1 MNDDLELLQRG
12 TVEILPKGGLEKKL
26 ALAKKENRPLRVK
39 AGFDPTAPDI
49 HLGHTVLL
57 QKMRQFQQLGHE
69 VVLLIGDFTAR
80 IGDPTGRSKLR
91 PALSEQDIQNNAQ
104 TYKEQVFK
112 VLDSE
117 KTQVKFNSEWLD
129 QLSAAQ
135 LIEIT
140 THYSVA
146 RMLERDDFAKRFKA
160 EQSISIREFMYPL
173 LQGYDSVALKAD
185 IELGGNDQKFNLL
198 MGRELQKVYGLDPQ
212 VIMTVPL
219 LEGTDGVQKMSK
231 SYDNYIGVDEKPKDM
246 FGKLM
251 SISDDL
257 MLRYYELLSD
267 IGTED
272 LEKLKKNVQQAVVHP
287 KQAKINF
294 AKEVVTRFFTKDQ
307 AEQEAINFDSQFK
320 QGDMPE
326 DMPSIDVSECKDKS
340 LADILCLA
348 KVVASKSEARRLSQQ
363 NAVKLIEAGKSISE
377 ARVLN
382 DANASPAFK
391 TGDAIKIGKRK
402 WLKFN

>member
-1 MNDDLELLQRG
+1 MKEALELLSRG
-12 TVEILPKGGLEKKL
+12 TVEILPKDGLEKKL
-26 ALAKKENRPLRVK
+26 NLAKKENRPLRVK

-69 VVLLIGDFTAR
+69 VVFLIGDFTAR

-91 PALSEQDIQNNAQ
+91 PALSEQDIQDNSK

-112 VLDSE
+112 VLDAD
-117 KTQVKFNSEWLD
+117 KTKIKFNSEWLD
-129 QLSAAQ
+129 ELSAAQ

-198 MGRELQKVYGLDPQ
+198 MGRELQKVYDQDPQ

-231 SYDNYIGVDEKPKDM
+231 SYDNYIGVNENPKDM

-251 SISDDL
+251 SISDEL
-257 MLRYYELLSD
+257 MFRYYELLSD
-267 IGTED
+267 IGTSD
-272 LEKLKKNVQQAVVHP
+272 LEKLKKDIQNSKVHP

-294 AKEVVTRFFTKDQ
+294 AKEVLARFYSKEQ
-307 AEQEAINFDSQFK
+307 AEQEAVNFDNQFK
-320 QGDMPE
+320 QGDIP
-326 DMPSIDVSECKDKS
+326 DDIPSIVISEHKGKA

-348 KVVASKSEARRLSQQ
+348 NIVASKSEARRLSQQ
-363 NAVKLIEAGKSISE
+363 NAVKLIEAGKNINE
-377 ARVLN
+377 AKILS
-382 DANASPAFK
+382 DANASPDLNA
-391 TGDAIKIGKRK
+391 GDVIKVGKRK
-402 WLKFN
+402 WLKLN

>member
-1 MNDDLELLQRG
+1 MDNDLDLLQRG
-12 TVEILPKGGLEKKL
+12 SVEILPQGGLEKKL

-69 VVLLIGDFTAR
+69 VVFLIGDFTAR

-91 PALSEQDIQNNAQ
+91 PALSEQDIQSNAQ
-104 TYKEQVFK
+104 TYKQQVFK
-112 VLDSE
+112 VLDAE
-117 KTQVKFNSEWLD
+117 KTQVKLNSEWLD

-173 LQGYDSVALKAD
+173 LQGYDSVALKTD
-185 IELGGNDQKFNLL
+185 VELGGNDQKFNLL
-198 MGRELQKVYGLDPQ
+198 MGRELQKVYDQDPQ

-231 SYDNYIGVDEKPKDM
+231 SYDNYIGVDENPKDM

-251 SISDDL
+251 SISDEL
-257 MLRYYELLSD
+257 MFRYYELLSD
-267 IGTED
+267 IGTKD
-272 LEKLKKNVQQAVVHP
+272 LEKLKQDIESAKLHP
-287 KQAKINF
+287 KQAKVNF
-294 AKEVVTRFFTKDQ
+294 AKEMVSRFFDSQQ
-307 AEQEAINFDSQFK
+307 AEQEAVNFDSQFK
-320 QGDMPE
+320 QGDIPE
-326 DMPSIDVSECKDKS
+326 DIPSIDISEHKDKT

-348 KVVASKSEARRLSQQ
+348 NMVASKSEARRLSQQ
-363 NAVKLIEAGKSISE
+363 SAVKLIESGKSLNDAI
-377 ARVLN
+377 VLD
-382 DANASPAFK
+382 DANASPALK
-391 TGDAIKIGKRK
+391 SGDVLKVGKRK
-402 WLKFN
+402 WLKLS